1 MILFEW
7 SRRGGEDI
15 PANMIN
21 PGSDKPVANV
31 LVLVNT
37 AKGII
42 RFVPASREE
51 GKRGYMLE
59 L

>member
-1 MILFEW
+1 
-7 SRRGGEDI
+7 
-15 PANMIN
+15 MIN

-42 RFVPASREE
+42 RFVPASREG